1 MAYTPAQEKAH
12 IFELQEMLRGISMQN
27 PAIPAVIP
35 DGVYTEATAQAVR
48 AFQQFYGLQV
58 TGEVNGATWEKIAA
72 VYQEIAISPAPL
84 PVYPDAPGWEVQEG
98 QKCYTVRVAQAVL
111 AALSEK
117 YANLPCCAVTGILD
131 GDTVRAL
138 QPFQRICGLPVTG
151 RLDCRTWNMLAQMGG
166 ELKEDEAAGLRNR

>member
-72 VYQEIAISPAPL
+72 VYQEIALA
-84 PVYPDAPGWEVQEG
+84 Y
-98 QKCYTVRVAQAVL
+98 VL
-111 AALSEK
+111 QSRYHSQRSGFAA
-117 YANLPCCAVTGILD
+117 A
-131 GDTVRAL
+131 R
-138 QPFQRICGLPVTG
+138 
-151 RLDCRTWNMLAQMGG
+151 
-166 ELKEDEAAGLRNR
+166 